1 MDINFSKTLVAQAQ
15 YPNEAVNL
23 ALNLPELDKLQ
34 EEVESLKQQT
44 KLIEQKQKKRSWKK
58 RGRKF

>member
-1 MDINFSKTLVAQAQ
+1 MNIDFSKTLVAQ
-15 YPNEAVNL
+15 YPDGITT
-23 ALNLPELDKLQ
+23 LNLPKFDKLQ

-44 KLIEQKQKKRSWKK
+44 KYIERRQKKRSWKK